1 MEEQPLQVHVLSSL
15 YSFSGDA
22 REQLLSKFR
31 EKATSINF
39 HCEWHNEKYLRI
51 SSNDEGFITACLNV
65 YQHYTGN
72 EKNKAQVP
80 YEVLKLERSSKTL
93 TRRAKLEMP
102 AEKKDSELMD
112 VYNVKESSQILVAHE
127 TVSKIWSVHPDL
139 IRSTPKRLLS
149 PKVLEKIAVQA
160 NCRISYKVE
169 TGAVTVKG
177 DNDQDINETIK
188 SLDNLA
194 QGLSLRQNAPQI
206 FNFVNPEVETDI
218 WFRLTSLGDHEAN
231 DHRSTTYIDQ
241 DLLHGSQP
249 PNLAVILLVTI
260 DGAILTRSRLSDA
273 RYPAL
278 LPHIEGSWTH
288 ASILPYGDQGKDLTA
303 IDSAQSNIL
312 LTLQPI
318 TAPRSIAE
326 WVATVSHKGEDP
338 PKPLDQTEDAND
350 VLPPSLLK
358 RSTLPPDSWVDG
370 LEAAENENIDTTQ
383 LKKRFGRN
391 RKKPSLDGIAEI
403 DYEKEINNCS
413 LHSPSKAPPS
423 SGEGKSSSGL
433 IPHLE
438 IPVPELSTK
447 LASTLSTT
455 ITVSH
460 SGSQKSPV
468 ADASSSTPST
478 QISHQD
484 LLTSAEA
491 TLVYPVMTPIIV
503 KNGRETGPQATEFSI
518 DSQSQAVQPSAWVR
532 RNVTSRAENQRPR
545 LLINCVDAE
554 TRSDQSTSYLAAA
567 KRGASVSVRPRGS
580 FNGRVKT
587 TDSLS
592 LPHKLPASGTFENQS
607 HVASYES
614 VECAAPKTTT
624 KAREA
629 RSKPF
634 KPPIQ
639 QTVGRILHK
648 DNAKRSTTST
658 NSLQPENPAAV
669 QLLQLANGLG
679 GIVTMGIEIGR
690 ILVKTDSIQP
700 SKSTRWTNVY
710 NAWSSIFDSG
720 DGSGTETI
728 FTNRVL
734 LEVTQSGSAQVLS
747 TEHVVGAVQLHFP
760 KRQWDARLAVKT
772 SEQIH
777 DYEDAVRA
785 VSTSLSVV
793 PNSDQTTASLF
804 ADLGDC
810 GLIFK
815 SASVVRAVHFRC
827 LTDPDITMTCRE
839 VQHLGLA
846 RERQRFYNS
855 HIDRAAAETGGNLWW
870 EVELE
875 SINTTKRLQQDA
887 SLPFGVASNWTPEDI
902 IQGGTVERLHAI
914 ATQVVTQ
921 IDGIG
926 ARLKQAVTE
935 VSSKTL
941 TESWEPPKGSASVA
955 DTFW

>member
-1 MEEQPLQVHVLSSL
+1 
-15 YSFSGDA
+15 
-22 REQLLSKFR
+22 
-31 EKATSINF
+31 
-39 HCEWHNEKYLRI
+39 
-51 SSNDEGFITACLNV
+51 
-65 YQHYTGN
+65 
-72 EKNKAQVP
+72 
-80 YEVLKLERSSKTL
+80 
-93 TRRAKLEMP
+93 MP
-102 AEKKDSELMD
+102 AEKKGSELMD
-112 VYNVKESSQILVAHE
+112 VYNVKESSQTLVAHE

-149 PKVLEKIAVQA
+149 PEVLEKIAVQA

-177 DNDQDINETIK
+177 DNDQDMNETIK

-194 QGLSLRQNAPQI
+194 QGLSLRQNSPQI
-206 FNFVNPEVETDI
+206 FNFVNPEAETDI

-231 DHRSTTYIDQ
+231 DHRSTTYIGQ

-249 PNLAVILLVTI
+249 PSLAVILLVTI

-278 LPHIEGSWTH
+278 LPHIEVSWTH
-288 ASILPYGDQGKDLTA
+288 ASILPYGDQGKDLA
-303 IDSAQSNIL
+303 ALGSAQSNIL
-312 LTLQPI
+312 LPLQPVA
-318 TAPRSIAE
+318 APRSIAE
-326 WVATVSHKGEDP
+326 WVATVSQKGEDP

-358 RSTLPPDSWVDG
+358 RSTLSPESWVDG
-370 LEAAENENIDTTQ
+370 LEAAGNENIDTTQ

-403 DYEKEINNCS
+403 DYEKEIKDRS

-438 IPVPELSTK
+438 IPVPELSTT

-468 ADASSSTPST
+468 ADTSPSTPST

-503 KNGRETGPQATEFSI
+503 KNGRETGPQATEVSI
-518 DSQSQAVQPSAWVR
+518 DSQSQAVHPPAWVC

-545 LLINCVDAE
+545 LLINCVDSE
-554 TRSDQSTSYLAAA
+554 TRSDQSISYLAAA
-567 KRGASVSVRPRGS
+567 KRGASVPVRPRGS

-592 LPHKLPASGTFENQS
+592 LPHQPRAPGTFENQPQ
-607 HVASYES
+607 VASCES

-629 RSKPF
+629 RSKPL

-639 QTVGRILHK
+639 HTVGRILHK

-658 NSLQPENPAAV
+658 NSWQPENPAAV
-669 QLLQLANGLG
+669 QLLQLAKGLG
-679 GIVTMGIEIGR
+679 GIVTMGVEIGR

-728 FTNRVL
+728 FTNRLPNPHTDIGFPSNLRETGGQPMFAGVPHDPSISYQFLCATKVGDEEVL
-734 LEVTQSGSAQVLS
+734 LDVTQSGSAQVLS
-747 TEHVVGAVQLHFP
+747 TEHVVGAVQWHFP

-777 DYEDAVRA
+777 DYEDAARA

-827 LTDPDITMTCRE
+827 LTDADITMTCRE

-855 HIDRAAAETGGNLWW
+855 HIDRAAAETDGNLWW

-875 SINTTKRLQQDA
+875 SITTTKRLQQEA
-887 SLPFGVASNWTPEDI
+887 SLPFGVALNWTPEDV
-902 IQGGTVERLHAI
+902 IQGGTVERLHAVV
-914 ATQVVTQ
+914 TQVVTQ